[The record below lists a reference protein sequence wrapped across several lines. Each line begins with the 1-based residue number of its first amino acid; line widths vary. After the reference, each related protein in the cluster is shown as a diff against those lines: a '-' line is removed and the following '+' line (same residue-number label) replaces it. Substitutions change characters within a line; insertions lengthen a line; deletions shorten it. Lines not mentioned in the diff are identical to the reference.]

1 VTATGSSLGAN
12 LVIGLISIWNE
23 DYEAKPF
30 HTFLVYLAFTIGAYL
45 LNTFAVRALPYV
57 DRVALFWSLSGIVT
71 VIIVVLSTA
80 KGEYE
85 TGKFVFTTFVNETG
99 WPGGVAFMLGLLQS
113 TFGLT
118 GFDAISHMI
127 EGESGLNVR
136 CTADNPCRD
145 AKVGRQRGIVQE

>member
-1 VTATGSSLGAN
+1 MTATGSSLGAN
-12 LVIGLISIWNE
+12 LTIGLISIWNE
-23 DYEAKPF
+23 NYEAKPF
-30 HTFLVYLAFTIGAYL
+30 HTFLVYLAFTIGAFC

-57 DRVALFWSLSGIVT
+57 DRVALFWSLTGIVT

-127 EGESGLNVR
+127 EGESGLKV
-136 CTADNPCRD
+136 CYTADIAVEMP
-145 AKVGRQRGIVQE
+145 K